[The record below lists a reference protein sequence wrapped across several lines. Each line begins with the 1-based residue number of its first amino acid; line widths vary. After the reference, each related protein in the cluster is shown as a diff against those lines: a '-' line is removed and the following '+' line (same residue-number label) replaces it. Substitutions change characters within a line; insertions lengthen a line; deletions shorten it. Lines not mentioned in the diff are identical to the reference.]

1 MGEMTR
7 RVEDTIRSWIQ
18 NGEVGA
24 NERLP
29 SERTLTT
36 DLQAGRTT
44 IRLVLMK
51 LTAEGLIRAEHGRG
65 YFVNEV
71 ATPLQPGRST
81 PAED

>member
-1 MGEMTR
+1 MGEMTK
-7 RVEDTIRSWIQ
+7 RVEDTIRGWIVD
-18 NGEVGA
+18 GELGA

-36 DLQAGRTT
+36 DLKAGRTT

-65 YFVNEV
+65 YFVNE
-71 ATPLQPGRST
+71 ASTTSPQGRMSPG
-81 PAED
+81 ED